1 MYRRILVAYNGA
13 PESRLALDEAVR
25 IAPDASVEVH
35 LAAVVHYPSA
45 YLLAGEYVPEVAL
58 ADEREHM
65 EADLKTAHGLLAAKG
80 LNVIDHLVVGEPVDV
95 LTKLVAELGIDL
107 LILGHPRSKSFALRW
122 WRGSVD
128 AILIERVRCSIL
140 VAADP
145 EALIDARLRRRKAQV
160 AVESLGDAA
169 GIVGVGHQLDRSHV
183 AGLLAEDATVSLRRD
198 CGGSFASAL
207 RLLRRWRPRSCVCA
221 TSAR

>member
-1 MYRRILVAYNGA
+1 MYRKILVAYNGA

-65 EADLKTAHGLLAAKG
+65 EADLKTAHSVLAAKG
-80 LNVIDHLVVGEPVDV
+80 INVNDHLVVGEPVDV

-145 EALIDARLRRRKAQV
+145 KR
-160 AVESLGDAA
+160 
-169 GIVGVGHQLDRSHV
+169 
-183 AGLLAEDATVSLRRD
+183 
-198 CGGSFASAL
+198 
-207 RLLRRWRPRSCVCA
+207 
-221 TSAR
+221 